1 MNAAKAVSEE
11 VAKQEVDKWLDF
23 RRVRRK
29 KREENESSIK
39 DMVEAFEEGILILD
53 HKTHVIKQTLIF
65 ETAGKKEF
73 NFKPSMSVGDGQRRL
88 KGIKSGDHQL
98 MLSAYVAELT
108 GEASEVI
115 RQMNTEDYGIS
126 RTIAGFFF

>member
-1 MNAAKAVSEE
+1 MNAANAVSHE
-11 VAKQEVDKWLDF
+11 VAEKEVNKWLDF
-23 RRVRRK
+23 RRVRKK

-39 DMVEAFEEGILILD
+39 DMIEAFEEGILSLD
-53 HKTHVIKQTLIF
+53 EKTNVIKQALIF
-65 ETAGKKEF
+65 ETAGKKVF
-73 NFKPSMSVGDGQRRL
+73 SFKPTMTVGEGQRRL
-88 KGIKSGDHQL
+88 KGIKAGEHQL

-108 GEASEVI
+108 GEASEII